1 MVATQVKV
9 KLVNEQFMGEFYFR
23 ADQEQTARSLFK
35 DGWYGDAGEF
45 AVLGTDEA
53 AAEEV
58 FDLTNNPGRQTER
71 AQLYGQG
78 RSLSV
83 GDLVEVDGVLW
94 LCCSTGWR
102 ALKV

>member
-23 ADQEQTARSLFK
+23 ANQEATARSLLK
-35 DGWYGDAGEF
+35 DGWYRDAGEF
-45 AVLGTDEA
+45 AVMGTGED

-58 FDLTNNPGRQTER
+58 FDLTNNPYRQSER
-71 AQLYGQG
+71 EQLYGRG

-83 GDLVEVDGVLW
+83 GDIVEVDGDLW
-94 LCCSTGWR
+94 LCASQGWW
-102 ALKV
+102 KMS

>member
-1 MVATQVKV
+1 MQASLVKV
-9 KLVNEQFMGEFYFR
+9 LLVDSAKMAEFYFTKNLD
-23 ADQEQTARSLFK
+23 ALAVGLFVEGFYK
-35 DGWYGDAGEF
+35 DAGEF
-45 AVLGTDEA
+45 AVFGEGEE

-58 FDLTNNPGRQTER
+58 FDLTNNPGRQDER
-71 AQLYGQG
+71 AQLYGRG

-94 LCCSTGWR
+94 LCASTGWR

>member
-23 ADQEQTARSLFK
+23 KDQEATARSLLK
-35 DGWYGDAGEF
+35 DGWYRDAGEF
-45 AVLGTDEA
+45 AVEGTGED

-58 FDLTNNPGRQTER
+58 FDLTNNPYRQSER
-71 AQLYGQG
+71 EQLYGRG

-94 LCCSTGWR
+94 LCASTGWK
-102 ALKV
+102 ALRV

>member
-1 MVATQVKV
+1 MVATMIKV
-9 KLVNEQFMGEFYFR
+9 LLVNEQFMGEFYFR
-23 ADQEQTARSLFK
+23 PDQEATARSLFK
-35 DGWYGDAGEF
+35 DGWYRDAGEF
-45 AVLGTDEA
+45 AVMGTDED

-58 FDLTNNPGRQTER
+58 FDLTNNPSRQDER
-71 AQLYGQG
+71 AQLYGRG

-94 LCCSTGWR
+94 LCASTGWR